1 MEEFSEKGQ
10 FQRHLASEHS
20 DCTDEEKHAIA
31 ESCQIPRKRG
41 KGICP
46 ICGFDLS
53 STGNPE
59 PLSSIRRATR
69 SAPDDLTQLNLMEKH
84 VAGHLILLAL
94 DSSRNL
100 EDHTDPTSETRSI
113 TSKPDLADR
122 DSKIRCPSGVDL
134 LDDIPLEFPE
144 VENGLGDFSHRILDR
159 YDGEWTRSEIEILFE
174 VPKSVGSLAAQD
186 WFRVRQEILEATD
199 PSLGTGTSDPILEHF
214 QSQEK
219 KSRFEDIA
227 PPESR
232 NDFEIAFVCALPLEY
247 EAVCYLIDEFW
258 DEDYGRAAGDP
269 NIYTNGRVGAFNV
282 IIVLL
287 SGMGKVKA
295 TSATASL
302 RSSYPNLGLALVT
315 GICRGVPKTGADK
328 ELVLGDVVI
337 SNTVVQYDLGGRYPT
352 EFETKNTLNDSLGR
366 PALHI
371 QNLVVTFKT
380 NRGLQ
385 LLEGRAASHLETL
398 QSRQLDEDEATNYDY
413 PGAESD
419 HLYPTSYLH
428 KHYST
433 DVCRECNGGPGAV
446 CNASRKI
453 SCRELGC
460 DVQQRVPRKRL
471 QDSERLRVPRVLF
484 GRLGSGDTAL
494 KSGEDR
500 DRIAKEHD
508 LIAFEMEGAGAWDEI
523 PCIIVKGICD
533 YADSHNNKN
542 WQNFA
547 AATAASVAKAL
558 VEKYPRTD
566 NPSNSR

>member
-1 MEEFSEKGQ
+1 M
-10 FQRHLASEHS
+10 A
-20 DCTDEEKHAIA
+20 
-31 ESCQIPRKRG
+31 
-41 KGICP
+41 
-46 ICGFDLS
+46 
-53 STGNPE
+53 
-59 PLSSIRRATR
+59 
-69 SAPDDLTQLNLMEKH
+69 
-84 VAGHLILLAL
+84 
-94 DSSRNL
+94 
-100 EDHTDPTSETRSI
+100 
-113 TSKPDLADR
+113 
-122 DSKIRCPSGVDL
+122 
-134 LDDIPLEFPE
+134 
-144 VENGLGDFSHRILDR
+144 
-159 YDGEWTRSEIEILFE
+159 
-174 VPKSVGSLAAQD
+174 
-186 WFRVRQEILEATD
+186 
-199 PSLGTGTSDPILEHF
+199 
-214 QSQEK
+214 
-219 KSRFEDIA
+219 A
-227 PPESR
+227 PPASR
-232 NDFEIAFVCALPLEY
+232 NDFEIAIVCALPLEY
-247 EAVCYLIDEFW
+247 DAVCHLVDEFW

-269 NIYTNGRVGAFNV
+269 NIYTNGRVGAFNIV
-282 IIVLL
+282 IVLL

-302 RSSYPNLGLALVT
+302 RSSYPNLELALVT
-315 GICRGVPKTGADK
+315 GICGGVPMTGAGK

-337 SNTVVQYDLGGRYPT
+337 SNTVVQYDLGRRYPN

-380 NRGLQ
+380 SRGLQ

-398 QSRQLDEDEATNYDY
+398 QSRQLDEDEAANYDY

-428 KHYST
+428 KHYLT
-433 DVCRECNGGPGAV
+433 DACRECNGGPGAV

-471 QDSERLRVPRVLF
+471 QDSERLRVPRVLV
-484 GRLGSGDTAL
+484 GRLGSGDTVL

-533 YADSHNNKN
+533 YADSHKNKN

-566 NPSNSR
+566 KSSNSSHTLDRTMQPVSNTNLRAPSSDVCRILAYDRNENFIPRPDINSKLDRLLPFNSDEFHTAALWGLGGSG